1 MTRARIAT
9 RGWPVPA
16 CTLSCVTPPGRR
28 TWVLDEGCGPSASVS
43 TASAGT
49 RRAQANPQPPR
60 QSRGGHHRPE
70 GEHDEPHTL
79 SVRPLSRHRGTALTH
94 APEED
99 KPFICAIPP
108 LERPRGVQLIQRR
121 ALTEAPSVSF
131 RNSPIF
137 TASMG
142 VQLTP
147 GDELTENPR
156 VALKDDVVTPH
167 HFLFAVPPTLAPS
180 NAPGRAVG
188 LDSACSTMRYSRRRL
203 LCEERGVLC
212 V

>member
-1 MTRARIAT
+1 MEALRSSLRFSGASKRSGTASSHASR
-9 RGWPVPA
+9 VPRVSSGRKSML
-16 CTLSCVTPPGRR
+16 LSVP
-28 TWVLDEGCGPSASVS
+28 
-43 TASAGT
+43 TASART

-60 QSRGGHHRPE
+60 QSRGGHHGPE
-70 GEHDEPHTL
+70 GEHDESHTL

-137 TASMG
+137 TPSVG

-147 GDELTENPR
+147 GDELTENR
-156 VALKDDVVTPH
+156 VKR
-167 HFLFAVPPTLAPS
+167 
-180 NAPGRAVG
+180 GRTG
-188 LDSACSTMRYSRRRL
+188 L
-203 LCEERGVLC
+203 
-212 V
+212 